1 MANLSDLK
9 HRREL
14 DKKRLKDQRLL
25 DEEASSRGK
34 RIELRKQRRG
44 RRKTTTEVILNAGLW
59 GAVILICFI
68 AVAWHSST
76 IVDWVSKL

>member
-14 DKKRLKDQRLL
+14 ERKRLKDQGLL
-25 DEEASSRGK
+25 DEEASSRAK
-34 RIELRKQRRG
+34 RIKLRKQRRG
-44 RRKTTTEVILNAGLW
+44 RRKTTIEVILNAGLW

-68 AVAWHSST
+68 AVAWHSSA
-76 IVDWVSKL
+76 IVNWVSKL